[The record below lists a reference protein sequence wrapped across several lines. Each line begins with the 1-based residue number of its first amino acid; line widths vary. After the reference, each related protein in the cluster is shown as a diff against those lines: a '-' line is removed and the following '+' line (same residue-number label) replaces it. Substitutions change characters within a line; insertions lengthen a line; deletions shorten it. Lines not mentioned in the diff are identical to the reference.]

1 MIGGRVRE
9 EKMARW
15 ENLINTDTVTSC
27 SPPTK
32 AGRIDFRPPTRLL
45 STGQQGI
52 PITVAT
58 LLAVDMDLTQQ
69 THGTLLAT
77 LSFNNRYPSSSCLS
91 PSINSVSSVCGFLCL
106 SLLPP
111 FLFLLTHTLTIFCST
126 IQATIPDFQGAIED
140 SFNLHSLLGFHTLIQ
155 YLPLLLCL
163 LLFSSLH
170 H

>member
-1 MIGGRVRE
+1 MSRWQETHEILIIATQGERMIGGGGVRE

-32 AGRIDFRPPTRLL
+32 TGRIDFHPPTRFL
-45 STGQQGI
+45 STGQWGI

-91 PSINSVSSVCGFLCL
+91 PSINSVSPVCGFPCL

-111 FLFLLTHTLTIFCST
+111 FLFLPFILSHTLTILWST
-126 IQATIPDFQGAIED
+126 FQTTIPDFQGVSLSYR
-140 SFNLHSLLGFHTLIQ
+140 SFF
-155 YLPLLLCL
+155 
-163 LLFSSLH
+163 
-170 H
+170 